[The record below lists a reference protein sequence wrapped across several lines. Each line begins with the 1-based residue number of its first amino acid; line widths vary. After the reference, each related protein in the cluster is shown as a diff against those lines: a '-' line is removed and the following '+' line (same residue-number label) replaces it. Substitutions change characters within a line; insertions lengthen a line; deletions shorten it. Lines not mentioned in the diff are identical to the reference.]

1 MNIVPYLAEFLGAFL
16 LVTSFLFTGNWLAIG
31 LTLAGIVFVIGN
43 VSGGH
48 VNPAVSV
55 AMYMKGSLSST
66 ELIGYIVAQ
75 VLGAVSSLYTYNTF
89 A

>member
-1 MNIVPYLAEFLGAFL
+1 MNIVPLLAEFLGTFSL
-16 LVTSFLFTGNWLAIG
+16 LAAILFTGNWLAIG
-31 LTLAGIVFVIGN
+31 LALAGIIFVIGN

-55 AMYMKGSLSST
+55 AMYLKGSLGMN
-66 ELIGYIVAQ
+66 ELLGYVVAQ
-75 VLGAVSSLYTYNTF
+75 VLGAIASLYTYRSF